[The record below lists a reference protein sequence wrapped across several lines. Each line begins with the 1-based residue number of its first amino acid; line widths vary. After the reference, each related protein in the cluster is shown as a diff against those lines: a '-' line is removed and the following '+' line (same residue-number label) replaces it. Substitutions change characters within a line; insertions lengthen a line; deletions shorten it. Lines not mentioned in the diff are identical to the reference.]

1 MSLSAVRCQ
10 NQSTALIPL
19 DRTQTFPVRH
29 AFHPVWSKIE
39 SMAESWGRS
48 RAHVYGSHLGP
59 GFVVG
64 DRHEQ
69 YITWR
74 KTTERSPS
82 AKVAWRFTQPV
93 PVGHSNSSTEGEARP
108 RLARRARVLRLW
120 ASRGIGASFFSD
132 RANSGCPGW
141 RPTSLTPHWLWAT

>member
-74 KTTERSPS
+74 KTTATLALGQSG
-82 AKVAWRFTQPV
+82 VAIHTACACRTFKL
-93 PVGHSNSSTEGEARP
+93 EY
-108 RLARRARVLRLW
+108 RR
-120 ASRGIGASFFSD
+120 
-132 RANSGCPGW
+132 
-141 RPTSLTPHWLWAT
+141 